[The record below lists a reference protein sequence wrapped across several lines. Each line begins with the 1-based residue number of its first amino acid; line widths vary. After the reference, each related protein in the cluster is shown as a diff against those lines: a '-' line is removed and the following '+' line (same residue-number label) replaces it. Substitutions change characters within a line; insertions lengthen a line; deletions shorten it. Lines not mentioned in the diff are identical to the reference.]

1 MPMPTNAAARRVVL
15 ALQSAVVLAQAVTAG
30 VMLTAHAGGPLHS
43 AGGYALFGLALVHLL
58 LAVLAWR
65 PGGGP
70 PVTVLVATGFVGV
83 VVAQV
88 YIGIAH
94 LMVLHVP
101 LGVLLFAASVL
112 YLGRLRYGYARHDS
126 ADRFSAVTA
135 PSRPNRR
142 TATPSTRSTGT

>member
-1 MPMPTNAAARRVVL
+1 MSTPTNAAFQRVVL
-15 ALQSAVVLAQAVTAG
+15 ALQSAVLLGQAVTAG
-30 VMLTAHAGGPLHS
+30 LMLTARTGQPLHS
-43 AGGYALFGLALVHLL
+43 AGGYALFGLALAHLL

-70 PVTVLVATGFVGV
+70 PGPIGYAGGFVGV

-94 LMVLHVP
+94 VLVVHVP

-112 YLGRLRYGYARHDS
+112 YLAQLRVR
-126 ADRFSAVTA
+126 
-135 PSRPNRR
+135 RPHRQ
-142 TATPSTRSTGT
+142 RSGA

>member
-1 MPMPTNAAARRVVL
+1 MSTPTNAAFQRVVL
-15 ALQSAVVLAQAVTAG
+15 ALQSAVLLGQAITAG
-30 VMLTAHAGGPLHS
+30 LMLTARTGQPLHS

-70 PVTVLVATGFVGV
+70 PAPIGYAAGFVGV

-94 LMVLHVP
+94 VLVVHVP

-112 YLGRLRYGYARHDS
+112 YLGRIRVGRTHA
-126 ADRFSAVTA
+126 TA
-135 PSRPNRR
+135 S
-142 TATPSTRSTGT
+142 